1 MQISKRRFMLG
12 VPLALG
18 AVAGSVLLAGTAM
31 AKTKERVIKI
41 EARKFRYAPNLI
53 ELKKGEAVVLEFTA
67 VDFTHGFSIPEMKVR
82 ADLLQGQV
90 VRVKLQP
97 DTAGQF
103 AFLCDNFCG
112 SGHEEMAGTII
123 VKG

>member
-1 MQISKRRFMLG
+1 MQISKRRFLMG
-12 VPLALG
+12 MPLALG
-18 AVAGSVLLAGTAM
+18 AVAGSVLLAGTAA

-53 ELKKGEAVVLEFTA
+53 ELKKGEAVVLEFTSI
-67 VDFTHGFSIPEMKVR
+67 DFTHGFSVPDMKVR
-82 ADLLQGQV
+82 ADLVPGQP

-112 SGHEEMAGTII
+112 SGHEEMGGTII
-123 VKG
+123 VKD